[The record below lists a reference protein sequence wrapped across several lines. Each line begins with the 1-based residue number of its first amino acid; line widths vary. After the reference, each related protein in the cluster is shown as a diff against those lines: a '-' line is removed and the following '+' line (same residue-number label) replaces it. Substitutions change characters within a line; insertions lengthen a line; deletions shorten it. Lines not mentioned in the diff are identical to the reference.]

1 MMKEMIGEN
10 NLFLKKTE
18 SFGRLG
24 NEFKNFTS
32 SKILAK
38 ITDMKRVKVAKIEG
52 MAKIERKSRK

>member
-32 SKILAK
+32 SRMLAK

-52 MAKIERKSRK
+52 TGKL

>member
-1 MMKEMIGEN
+1 MMKEMIGESD
-10 NLFLKKTE
+10 LFLKKTK

-32 SKILAK
+32 SRILAK

-52 MAKIERKSRK
+52 TRKIGRKSRK